1 MAGLIG
7 VTQREIENDYYMIDL
22 ARMAEIRRKQ
32 QALQKLELLQIVHAR
47 QLERKDYED
56 LVRRYTNEAE
66 IKREEPK
73 FNRSKFEELRAIS

>member
-7 VTQREIENDYYMIDL
+7 VTQREIENDFYMVDL
-22 ARMAEIRRKQ
+22 ARMAEIKRKQ

-47 QLERKDYED
+47 QLEQKDYEE

-66 IKREEPK
+66 IKRKEAK
-73 FNRSKFEELRAIS
+73 FNRSKFEELRAIT